1 MPPEMWS
8 APVATDPVRGTVQVP
23 GSKSV
28 ANRALL
34 LSCLADGESTIS
46 GLPLQA
52 RDIKLMIA
60 ALRALGFGIEQLSDP
75 AARAV
80 RVTPQP
86 ISAPA
91 TVECGL
97 AGTVMRFL
105 PPIAGLAD
113 GEVRFDGDAEARTR
127 PMTEMLTALTRL
139 GIDIDDGGRGSLPF
153 TVIGHGEVAGGTV
166 DIDSAASSQF
176 VTALL
181 LCGAKFSNGVQ
192 VRHRGGK
199 VPSLP
204 HIRMTCQMLAQ
215 HGVAVAE
222 NLQDRHR
229 ADWTVTPGTVQAL
242 DRVVEPDL
250 SNALPLAAAAVVTG
264 GEVTIADWPVNSLQP
279 GGEVIELLEQLGATT
294 ESVADG
300 LLVRGTGRIRGI
312 NLDMRDIG
320 ELVPTV
326 AAICALA
333 DSPSTLS
340 GIGHI
345 AGHETNRLAA
355 LAAEI
360 NGLGGD
366 VTATD
371 DELLIKPRPLHSGSW
386 ATYRDH
392 RMATAGAIIGLVTPE
407 VLVEDIATTG
417 KTFAEFPQVWETLV
431 NPAAEAVG
439 RP

>member
-1 MPPEMWS
+1 MWP

-34 LSCLADGESTIS
+34 LSCLADDESTIS

-75 AARAV
+75 AKRAV
-80 RVTPQP
+80 RVTPRP

-91 TVECGL
+91 TVACGL

-105 PPIAGLAD
+105 PPIAGLAN

-127 PMTEMLTALTRL
+127 PMTAMLTALTRL
-139 GIDIDDGGRGSLPF
+139 GIEIDDGGRGSLPF

-181 LCGAKFSNGVQ
+181 LSGANFSNGVQ

-204 HIRMTCQMLAQ
+204 HIRMTCKMLAQ
-215 HGVAVAE
+215 HGVEVSE
-222 NLQDRHR
+222 SLQDRHR
-229 ADWTVTPGTVQAL
+229 ADWTVMPGPLRAL

-250 SNALPLAAAAVVTG
+250 SNALPLAVAALVTG
-264 GEVTIADWPVNSLQP
+264 GEIVIADWPADNLQP
-279 GGEVIELLEQLGATT
+279 GNEVIELLGQLGATT

-300 LLVRGTGRIRGI
+300 LLVRGTGRVRGI

-326 AAICALA
+326 AAVCAVA
-333 DSPSTLS
+333 DAPSKLT

-345 AGHETNRLAA
+345 TGHETDRLAA

-366 VTATD
+366 VSATS
-371 DELLIKPRPLHSGSW
+371 DELLINPRPLHGGSW

-392 RMATAGAIIGLVTPE
+392 RMATAGAIIGLVTPK
-407 VLVEDIATTG
+407 VLVEDIETTS
-417 KTFAEFPQVWETLV
+417 KTFAEFPQVWRTLV
-431 NPAAEAVG
+431 NPAAEAAG
-439 RP
+439 RL